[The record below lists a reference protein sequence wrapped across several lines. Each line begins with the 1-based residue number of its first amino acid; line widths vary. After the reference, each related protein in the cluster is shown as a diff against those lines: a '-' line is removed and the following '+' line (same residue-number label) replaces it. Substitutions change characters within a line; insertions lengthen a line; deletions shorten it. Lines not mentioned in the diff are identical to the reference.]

1 VTRQE
6 AQIALNRAAE
16 RAWTDRDDDSM
27 ILLGR
32 ALMVLAA
39 LPEEDAPGARR
50 AAALEEAA
58 ALCERVRCRQ
68 WTPEECARQIRDL
81 IPRAPASPSSVTPM
95 QTAAAL
101 AEEFRDDP
109 TAHAAPTTA
118 HVLANY
124 VTAHAPSVTPGTPA
138 HRCRNCNPDGEFT
151 HGHKDCPTCSPDAP
165 SPQAPARIVGEVVG
179 HTPEGSAVRIGFQ
192 SQPATCPDG
201 YTHDHNCTD
210 LGCNGTGRR
219 TP

>member
-1 VTRQE
+1 MTRQE

-81 IPRAPASPSSVTPM
+81 IPRAPAWQRELATR
-95 QTAAAL
+95 TAALRA
-101 AEEFRDDP
+101 
-109 TAHAAPTTA
+109 
-118 HVLANY
+118 VLSR
-124 VTAHAPSVTPGTPA
+124 TEG
-138 HRCRNCNPDGEFT
+138 R
-151 HGHKDCPTCSPDAP
+151 
-165 SPQAPARIVGEVVG
+165 
-179 HTPEGSAVRIGFQ
+179 TPEVK
-192 SQPATCPDG
+192 
-201 YTHDHNCTD
+201 
-210 LGCNGTGRR
+210 L
-219 TP
+219 